1 MFDFFRNKIKKT
13 QIHSTVV
20 IGSGTKIWEYSKIR
34 EDSVIGNNCNL
45 GRNVY
50 IGPGVKIGDQVK
62 IQNNAL
68 IYEPAVIEEAV
79 FIGPG
84 VIFTNDLHPRA
95 VNEDGSTKN
104 ENDWTKQAVVVKS
117 GASIGAGAI
126 CAAPVT
132 IGKWSMIAAGSVV
145 VKDVPNFALVA
156 GIPAKQIGW
165 VGKSGEKLIKEDE
178 ETYRCPKTGKKYK
191 LVNPESLTEL

>member
-34 EDSVIGNNCNL
+34 EDSVIGSNCNI

-50 IGPGVKIGDQVK
+50 IGLGVKISDQVK

-68 IYEPAVIEEAV
+68 IYEPAVIEDAV

-84 VIFTNDLHPRA
+84 VIFTNDLNPRA
-95 VNEDGSTKN
+95 VNEDGYTKN

-117 GASIGAGAI
+117 GASIGAGGI
-126 CAAPVT
+126 CVAPVT

-165 VGKSGEKLIKEDE
+165 VGKSGEKLIKENE
-178 ETYRCPKTGKKYK
+178 ETYICPKTGKKYK

>member
-1 MFDFFRNKIKKT
+1 MFDFFRNKIKNIK
-13 QIHSTVV
+13 IHSTVV

-34 EDSVIGNNCNL
+34 EDSVIGRNCNI

-62 IQNNAL
+62 IQNNSL
-68 IYEPAVIEEAV
+68 IYEPAVIEDAV

-95 VNEDGSTKN
+95 VNEDGSTKT

-117 GASIGAGAI
+117 GASIGGGAI
-126 CAAPVT
+126 CVAPVK

-165 VGKSGEKLIKEDE
+165 VGKSGEKLIKENE
-178 ETYRCPKTGKKYK
+178 EIYRCPKTGKKYK

>member
-1 MFDFFRNKIKKT
+1 MFDFFRNKIKNIK
-13 QIHSTVV
+13 IHSTVV

-50 IGPGVKIGDQVK
+50 IGSGVKFGDQVK
-62 IQNNAL
+62 IQNIAL
-68 IYEPAVIEEAV
+68 IYEPAVIEDAV

-104 ENDWTKQAVVVKS
+104 ESDWTKQAVLVGRGS
-117 GASIGAGAI
+117 SIGAGAI
-126 CAAPVT
+126 CVAPVT
-132 IGKWSMIAAGSVV
+132 IGKWAMVAAGSVV
-145 VKDVPNFALVA
+145 IKDVPNFALVA
-156 GIPAKQIGW
+156 GISAKQIGW
-165 VGKSGEKLIKEDE
+165 VGKSGEKLIEEDE
-178 ETYRCPKTGKKYK
+178 VTYRCPKTGKKYK
-191 LVNPESLTEL
+191 LVNPESLTEI

>member
-1 MFDFFRNKIKKT
+1 MFDFLRNKIKGI

-20 IGSGTKIWEYSKIR
+20 IGRGTKIWEYSKIR
-34 EDSVIGNNCNL
+34 ENSVIGSNCNL

-50 IGPGVKIGDQVK
+50 IGPGVRIGDQVK

-68 IYEPAVIEEAV
+68 IYEPAVIEDAV

-95 VNEDGSTKN
+95 INEDRSTKN
-104 ENDWTKQAVVVKS
+104 ESDWTKQAVVVRS

-126 CAAPVT
+126 CVAPVT
-132 IGKWSMIAAGSVV
+132 IGKWSMVAAGSVV
-145 VKDVPNFALVA
+145 VQEVPNFALIA

-165 VGKSGEKLIKEDE
+165 VGKSGEKLIKEDVHI
-178 ETYRCPKTGKKYK
+178 YSCPKTGNKYK
-191 LVNPESLTEL
+191 LVNPELLTEL

>member
-1 MFDFFRNKIKKT
+1 MFNFLRKHINRI

-20 IGSGTKIWEYSKIR
+20 IGRGTKIWENSKIR
-34 EDSVIGNNCNL
+34 ENSIIGSNCNL

-50 IGPGVKIGDQVK
+50 IGPGIRIGDQVK

-68 IYEPAVIEEAV
+68 IYEPAVIEDSV

-84 VIFTNDLHPRA
+84 VIFTNDLYPRA
-95 VNEDGSTKN
+95 VNEDGSIKK
-104 ENDWTKQAVVVKS
+104 ESDWTKQAVVVRT
-117 GASIGAGAI
+117 GASVGAGAI
-126 CAAPVT
+126 CVAPVT

-156 GIPAKQIGW
+156 GIPAKQMGW
-165 VGKSGEKLIKEDE
+165 LGKSGVKLTKEDE
-178 ETYRCPKTGKKYK
+178 GIYRCPKTGNKYK
-191 LVNPESLTEL
+191 LVSPESLTEL